1 MQFVEDGSDIYH
13 AISIETLYASP
24 IPPTH
29 VLLVPHDL
37 AECAVLYTI
46 STGIYPLFEF
56 DLDPPVKKAVES
68 GCEYKL
74 DAAYT
79 TIMYVRKLHDRD
91 ILFQCRHVHEPLQ

>member
-1 MQFVEDGSDIYH
+1 MQFVEDGSDIYQYQLKPCMPLRSLPH
-13 AISIETLYASP
+13 MYCLYHMTL
-24 IPPTH
+24 
-29 VLLVPHDL
+29 LN
-37 AECAVLYTI
+37 VLYTI

-56 DLDPPVKKAVES
+56 DLDHPVKKAVES

-79 TIMYVRKLHDRD
+79 TIMYVSYVNYTIEIL

>member
-1 MQFVEDGSDIYH
+1 MYCLYH
-13 AISIETLYASP
+13 MTL
-24 IPPTH
+24 
-29 VLLVPHDL
+29 LN
-37 AECAVLYTI
+37 VLYTI